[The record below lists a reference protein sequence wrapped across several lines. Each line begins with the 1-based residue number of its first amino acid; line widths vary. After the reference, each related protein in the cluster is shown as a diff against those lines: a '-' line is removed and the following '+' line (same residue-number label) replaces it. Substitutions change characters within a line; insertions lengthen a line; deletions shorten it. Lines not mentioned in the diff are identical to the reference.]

1 MLVHA
6 ASASIVTYDPQK
18 ARILADE
25 ELDVEFRRSRFPEH
39 LGIGTI
45 RASDG
50 RAQLALRQE
59 EFNTNAVHTI
69 HGGAIA
75 ALIDL
80 AVTAAARSVSA
91 DVSLVLTISLTINY
105 LMPATGDVVAEASVI
120 SSSRRLASV
129 KADVLSLQGELLAT
143 SLAQVRLLREKA

>member
-1 MLVHA
+1 M
-6 ASASIVTYDPQK
+6 
-18 ARILADE
+18 ADE
-25 ELDVEFRRSRFPEH
+25 EFEVQSRRSRFPEY
-39 LGIGTI
+39 LGIGII

-50 RAQLALRQE
+50 RAQLALKQE
-59 EFNTNAVHTI
+59 EFNTNAVNTI

-75 ALIDL
+75 ALVDV
-80 AVTAAARSVSA
+80 AVTAAARSVSV

-129 KADVLSLQGELLAT
+129 KADVLSREGELLAT